1 MVNLTT
7 RCLGLCPEEQTVLQL
22 QALGLHLSPL
32 GWRNVSVQR
41 LPGGSTATAERPIPT
56 AGRGWSEAKGARA
69 VPGVQCGTPL
79 SVTLVRTS
87 TMEV

>member
-56 AGRGWSEAKGARA
+56 AGRLVGGQKGPCSAGRA
-69 VPGVQCGTPL
+69 VRNPTQRDAGEDVYDG
-79 SVTLVRTS
+79 
-87 TMEV
+87 